1 MTLWRYQRYHYGLKS
16 LYRTSPDLSWWSVN
30 WKILDFHCA
39 LLWVCFRDLWLF
51 SNHSWVRFSGFS
63 SSIWASRWSRK
74 CGVLR
79 PQFAVSSFAYTVMDL
94 RSSNLPQF
102 SIFWHKSISNYRS
115 VADFW
120 CVVQT
125 PINSPFHGLLGHLGL
140 GQTRQKLGTAIM
152 PPRRGGF
159 STFTTTVNSIIDI
172 IHFTENKAKRRYDVR
187 KFELYFDLPRWL
199 LISW

>member
-30 WKILDFHCA
+30 WKLLDFHCA

-63 SSIWASRWSRK
+63 SSIWASRWSIK
-74 CGVLR
+74 L
-79 PQFAVSSFAYTVMDL
+79 
-94 RSSNLPQF
+94 
-102 SIFWHKSISNYRS
+102 IKSISNYRS
-115 VADFW
+115 IADFW

-125 PINSPFHGLLGHLGL
+125 PINSPFHALLGHLGL